1 MDGDVIETEEEEGR
15 KGPLFQVTE
24 RERERPPELMIIS
37 VPVPVLLT
45 AFAARLMLLLF
56 TEARQTTFLAFAF
69 LSLPVSV
76 PL

>member
-24 RERERPPELMIIS
+24 REWRPPELMIIS
-37 VPVPVLLT
+37 VPVPPLLT

-56 TEARQTTFLAFAF
+56 TEARQTTFLSFAF
-69 LSLPVSV
+69 SLPVSV